1 MNNFFESINKNAI
14 LKYLSYRSGEIP
26 GEIMEEIDR
35 ALAIVEKV
43 SRPKYVYRVIGK
55 DDPILKDI
63 LMGQDIND
71 MVKDSFKIIL
81 LAVTL
86 GQEIEMEVRRLSFT
100 DLSLSV
106 VTDAAAS
113 AAVEALADNVAET
126 LQKDFEGFYFTDMFS
141 PGYGDLPIGI
151 QDKFLTLINAKK
163 ELGLTTTREG
173 IMVPRKS
180 ISAIMGV
187 SKNKQTHRHRGCE
200 SCRLFM
206 DCEFRKRGE
215 DCGYQK

>member
-1 MNNFFESINKNAI
+1 MNNFFETINKNAI
-14 LKYLSYRSGEIP
+14 LKYLGYRYGEVP
-26 GEIMEEIDR
+26 EEIMEEIGR
-35 ALAIVEKV
+35 ALAIVRKV
-43 SRPKYVYRVIGK
+43 SRPKYSYKVFDK
-55 DDPILKDI
+55 DDLTLKDI
-63 LMGQDIND
+63 LLGQDIND
-71 MVKDSFKIIL
+71 MVKDSFKVIL

-113 AAVEALADNVAET
+113 AAVEALADSVAET
-126 LQKDFEGFYFTDMFS
+126 LQKDFDGYYFTDMFS

-151 QDKFLTLINAKK
+151 QDKFLTMINAKK

-180 ISAIMGV
+180 ISALMGV
-187 SKNKQTHRHRGCE
+187 SQNKQAHRHRGCE

-206 DCEFRKRGE
+206 DCEFRRRGE